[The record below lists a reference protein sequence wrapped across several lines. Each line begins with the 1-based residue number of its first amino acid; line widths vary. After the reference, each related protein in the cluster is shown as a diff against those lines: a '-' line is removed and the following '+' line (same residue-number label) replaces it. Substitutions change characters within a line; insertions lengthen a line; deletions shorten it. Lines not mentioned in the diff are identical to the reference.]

1 MKKIQNKI
9 KEYASNIEN
18 IRNSLDNVYDNF
30 LNPKTFLNKV

>member
-18 IRNSLDNVYDNF
+18 IRNSLDNVYMIII
-30 LNPKTFLNKV
+30 